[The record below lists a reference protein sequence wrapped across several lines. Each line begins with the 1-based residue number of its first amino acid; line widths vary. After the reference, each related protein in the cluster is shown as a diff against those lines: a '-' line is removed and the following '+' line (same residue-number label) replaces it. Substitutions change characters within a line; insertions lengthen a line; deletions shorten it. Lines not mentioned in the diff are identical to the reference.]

1 MSLRPNIIFALSVLL
16 LATAGCKENKDMPA
30 KGAGRPNNLKAEGYV
45 VVPQAYQNNY
55 TASGSLL
62 PNESI
67 EIHPEISGRV
77 TGIYFT
83 EGSYVKKGQ
92 TLVQINDAEIRA
104 QIQKLKAQRQLQVKL
119 LERQKELLNIGGI
132 SKQDYET
139 TQTNISSIDA
149 DIAFSEAQLRST
161 KIVAPFDGRI
171 GIRSISPGA
180 IISPTTAIT
189 VLQQTHQLK
198 MDFSIPDRYRDIVRN
213 GKEVFF
219 SVSGTLD
226 TLSGKISA
234 IDPGADQTTRTIKV
248 RAIVPNPDNKLSA
261 GSFAHVVIPFESTN
275 NAILI
280 PSQAVIPTTR
290 DKQVATV
297 KNGKANL
304 VTVQLG
310 ERTSDKVEVI
320 QGLQSGDTIITTGL
334 MQVKPGIDVQI
345 TKLNRG

>member
-1 MSLRPNIIFALSVLL
+1 MSLRPNIIFALPMLL
-16 LATAGCKENKDMPA
+16 MAAIGCKDKKEMPA
-30 KGAGRPNNLKAEGYV
+30 KGGGRPNNIKVEGYV

-92 TLVQINDAEIRA
+92 TLLQINDAEIRA
-104 QIQKLKAQRQLQVKL
+104 QIQKLKAQKQLQVKL
-119 LERQKELLNIGGI
+119 MERQKELVNIGGI

-219 SVSGTLD
+219 SVSGMLD

-290 DKQVATV
+290 DKQVAIV
-297 KNGKANL
+297 KNGKADL

-310 ERTSDKVEVI
+310 ERTTDKVEVT
-320 QGLQSGDTIITTGL
+320 QGLQSGDTVITTGL
-334 MQVKPGIDVQI
+334 MQVKPGMDVQI
-345 TKLNRG
+345 TKFTRG

>member
-1 MSLRPNIIFALSVLL
+1 MSLRHNIILLPILL
-16 LATAGCKENKDMPA
+16 LSITACKDKKDA
-30 KGAGRPNNLKAEGYV
+30 QQGKGGGRPNNLKAEGYV
-45 VVPQAYQNNY
+45 VTPQAFQNNY

-62 PNESI
+62 PNEAI

-77 TGIYFT
+77 TAISFT
-83 EGSYVKKGQ
+83 EGSFVKKGQ

-104 QIQKLKAQRQLQVKL
+104 QIQKLRAQKQLQVKL
-119 LERQKELLNIGGI
+119 LERQKDLVNIGGI

-171 GIRSISPGA
+171 GIRSISLGA
-180 IISPTTAIT
+180 VISPTTLIT
-189 VLQQTHQLK
+189 ILQQTQQLK
-198 MDFSIPDRYRDIVRN
+198 MDFTVPDRYRDIVHN

-219 SVSGTLD
+219 SISGSLD

-248 RAIVPNPDNKLSA
+248 RAIVPNPNNKLSA
-261 GSFAHVVIPFESTN
+261 GSFAHVVIPFESNN

-290 DKQVATV
+290 DKQVAVV
-297 KNGKANL
+297 KNGKASM

-310 ERTSDKVEVI
+310 ERTAGKVEI
-320 QGLQSGDTIITTGL
+320 TQGLQSGDTVITTGL
-334 MQVKPGIDVQI
+334 MQVKPGMDVKI
-345 TKLNRG
+345 SKLTQG